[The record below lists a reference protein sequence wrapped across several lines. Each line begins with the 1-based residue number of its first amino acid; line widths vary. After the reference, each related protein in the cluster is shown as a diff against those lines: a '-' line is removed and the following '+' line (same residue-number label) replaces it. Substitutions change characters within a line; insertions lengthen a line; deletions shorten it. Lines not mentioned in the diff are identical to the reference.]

1 MARIGVFVCHC
12 GSNIAA
18 TVDVARVAE
27 EAAKLDQVVYATHY
41 MYMCSTP
48 GQELIQDKIKEH
60 RLDRVVVAAC
70 SPRMHERTFR
80 KATSFG
86 GLNPYLMEQAN
97 IREHDSWVH
106 AEIPVAT
113 DKAIDIVRMAVA
125 KAAGLAPLE
134 AGQVGVTKRCLV
146 IGGGVAGVQAALD
159 VAEAGYETVIV
170 EREPSLGGHM
180 AQLDKTFPTLD
191 CSACL
196 PYEEEI
202 ILGDG
207 TFVPIGSL
215 VESFDRGAGR
225 TILSQ
230 NEVTCKTAGI
240 TDVQRL
246 PAPSQLLEITTRVG
260 QTLRL
265 TPDHRVLVDTSE
277 GPTWVEARLL
287 TPGLRLYAP
296 HKIRVQSTTP
306 RIVDLLPDDVLV
318 VNEGLKETVRGVLH
332 ERFGTFEAAA
342 QRLGIKVRNLYT
354 RAYHLSLG
362 DLRKICAATP
372 LEWDRVAAE
381 IKAVTHKG
389 GADTELGAE
398 YVTSDLLYLV
408 GLIAA
413 DGSVSSAKAK
423 RLEVQFGNTSPALVE
438 AFTRAYHSVFPNRP
452 AVFGPRRNNMQ
463 VISLKNRLLASIV
476 RKLTAGNYRPIFRLP
491 EELIAAFLRGYFD
504 GHGSIRV
511 HKSGTSGR
519 IYYHFGNVPEEAEGI
534 HLLLKRVGVLAN
546 IFTYPKRVHL
556 EIASREDVLRFIAL
570 VGSNHPRKR
579 ARMDKLAPIL
589 AVPAKTRGGLFESLP
604 LECGQRLKSIRVR
617 YGIGTTG
624 LPLSPPNLRAIE
636 RGRCRI
642 TRPTLRRLAAYLQ
655 DRIPPDDQDLQT
667 LRKFLRWEFYLDEV
681 ADVQQAPSPG
691 PFVYDV
697 TVAGTHRFIPKGA
710 FVVSNCILTPKLVEA
725 SQHPNIKLYTYSE
738 VVDVKGYV
746 GNFQVTI
753 RRKPR
758 YVDPKLC
765 TGCGVCWNNCPLRPR
780 PQEDGTVKGGFPS
793 EFEVNMGRRA
803 PIYVPFAQAVPLVP
817 VIDTQ
822 TCTWFVKNGKC
833 GLCAQK
839 CPRRAID
846 YHQREELVTE
856 PFGAIVV
863 ATGYDLFDATVYG
876 EYGYGRYPDVITG
889 LELERLMNASGP
901 TYGHVLR
908 PSDGKPPKTVVL
920 VSCVGS
926 RDVHVGRP
934 YCSVFCC
941 MYLAKHAIML
951 KEHDPEVEVYNFYM
965 DIRAAG
971 KDYDEFTR
979 RAIEQYNAH
988 YLRGRVS
995 QVYERGGKLIV
1006 EGVDTLLGRPV
1017 EIAADLVV
1025 LATGATAPRGA
1036 RDLFQTLNISYNL
1049 YDFINE
1055 AHPKLQPVETNSD
1068 GIFLCGCAAGPK
1080 DIPTSVAQASGAA
1093 AKVVGVLAKDAIV
1106 ASPMVAEVN
1115 ERECVGCNL
1124 CVTVCPY
1131 KAIELTQTKRGK
1143 TVARVNP
1150 TVCKGCGLCVNVCRG
1165 AAVNLKGFTDQQ
1177 LVGQVVGLFAEP
1189 LAEFAEEPTE
1199 T

>member
-12 GSNIAA
+12 GTNIAA

-41 MYMCSTP
+41 VYMCSTP

-60 RLDRVVVAAC
+60 NLDRVVVAAC

-113 DKAIDIVRMAVA
+113 DKAIEIVRMAVA

-207 TFVPIGSL
+207 TFVPIGGL
-215 VESFDRGAGR
+215 VESFGRGAGH

-240 TDVQRL
+240 TDVQKL
-246 PAPSQLLEITTRVG
+246 PAPSHLLEIRTRVG

-277 GPTWVEARLL
+277 GPAWVEARML
-287 TPGLRLYAP
+287 TPGLKLYAP
-296 HKIRVQSTTP
+296 HKIRVQSSTV
-306 RIVDLLPDDVLV
+306 RIVDLLPDSTRVADADLKGQVRCLLV
-318 VNEGLKETVRGVLH
+318 ETFGSLERAAH
-332 ERFGTFEAAA
+332 E
-342 QRLGIKVRNLYT
+342 LGIQVRTLYGSKN
-354 RAYHLSLG
+354 HLSLG
-362 DLRKICAATP
+362 DLRRICAATS
-372 LEWDRVAAE
+372 LDWEKVAGQLRAF
-381 IKAVTHKG
+381 AHPG
-389 GADTELGAE
+389 GQYTQLGTE
-398 YVTSDLLYLV
+398 YVNVDLLYLV
-408 GLIAA
+408 GLIAS
-413 DGSVSSAKAK
+413 DGSVSSPKAK
-423 RLEVQFGNTSPALVE
+423 RLEVQFANTSPALVE
-438 AFTRAYHSVFPNRP
+438 MFIDAYRSVFPSRSAAFCRHGDN
-452 AVFGPRRNNMQ
+452 AQGT
-463 VISLKNRLLASIV
+463 SLKNRLLASIV
-476 RKLTAGNYRPIFRLP
+476 RGLTADNYRPIFKLP

-504 GHGSIRV
+504 GDGSIRI
-511 HKSGTSGR
+511 HRSGTSGR
-519 IYYHFGNVPEEAEGI
+519 IYYHFGYVPEEAEGI
-534 HLLLKRVGVLAN
+534 HLLLKRLGILAN
-546 IFTYPKRVHL
+546 ILTYPKRVNL
-556 EIASREDVLRFIAL
+556 EIARREDILRFIEL
-570 VGSNHPRKR
+570 IGSNHPRKR
-579 ARMDKLAPIL
+579 ARMERIAPLLALP
-589 AVPAKTRGGLFESLP
+589 VKTRGGLFESLP
-604 LECGQRLKSIRVR
+604 LECGRLLKSIRAR
-617 YGIGTTG
+617 YSIGTTDM
-624 LPLSPPNLRAIE
+624 PISPPNLRGIE
-636 RGRCRI
+636 RERCRI
-642 TRPTLRRLAAYLQ
+642 TGPTLRRLVAYLQ
-655 DRIPPDDQDLQT
+655 DRIPPDDKDMAT
-667 LRKFLRWEFYLDEV
+667 LVKFLGWEFYLDEV
-681 ADVQQAPSPG
+681 AGVQQVPSNG

-738 VVDVKGYV
+738 VVEVKGYV

-753 RRKPR
+753 KHKPR
-758 YVDPKLC
+758 YVDPALC

-780 PQEDGTVKGGFPS
+780 TQEDGTTKGGVPS
-793 EFEVNMGRRA
+793 EFEAYMGKRA

-839 CPRRAID
+839 CPRQAID
-846 YHQREELVTE
+846 YHQTEELVTE
-856 PFGAIVV
+856 SFGAIVV
-863 ATGYDLFDATVYG
+863 ATGYDLFDAAVYG
-876 EYGYGRYPDVITG
+876 EYGYGRYPDVVTG

-901 TYGHVLR
+901 THGHVLR

-941 MYLAKHAIML
+941 MYLAKHAIMM
-951 KEHDPEVEVYNFYM
+951 KEHDPQVEVYNFYM

-979 RAIEQYNAH
+979 RAIEHYDAH

-1006 EGVDTLLGRPV
+1006 EGADTLMGRPV
-1017 EIAADLVV
+1017 EIAADMVV
-1025 LATGATAPRGA
+1025 LATGATAPAGA
-1036 RDLFQTLNISYNL
+1036 RELFQTLNISYNL

-1093 AKVVGVLAKDAIV
+1093 AKVLGVLSKDALV

-1131 KAIELTQTKRGK
+1131 KAIELTQTRRGK

-1177 LVGQVVGLFAEP
+1177 LVGQVAALFAEP
-1189 LAEFAEEPTE
+1189 LME
-1199 T
+1199 

>member
-27 EAAKLDQVVYATHY
+27 EAAKMDQVVYATHY

-48 GQELIQDKIKEH
+48 GQELIQEKIKEH

-106 AEIPVAT
+106 AEIPIAT

-146 IGGGVAGVQAALD
+146 IGGGIAGVQAALD

-191 CSACL
+191 CS
-196 PYEEEI
+196 
-202 ILGDG
+202 
-207 TFVPIGSL
+207 S
-215 VESFDRGAGR
+215 
-225 TILSQ
+225 
-230 NEVTCKTAGI
+230 
-240 TDVQRL
+240 
-246 PAPSQLLEITTRVG
+246 
-260 QTLRL
+260 
-265 TPDHRVLVDTSE
+265 
-277 GPTWVEARLL
+277 
-287 TPGLRLYAP
+287 
-296 HKIRVQSTTP
+296 
-306 RIVDLLPDDVLV
+306 
-318 VNEGLKETVRGVLH
+318 
-332 ERFGTFEAAA
+332 
-342 QRLGIKVRNLYT
+342 
-354 RAYHLSLG
+354 
-362 DLRKICAATP
+362 
-372 LEWDRVAAE
+372 
-381 IKAVTHKG
+381 
-389 GADTELGAE
+389 
-398 YVTSDLLYLV
+398 
-408 GLIAA
+408 
-413 DGSVSSAKAK
+413 
-423 RLEVQFGNTSPALVE
+423 
-438 AFTRAYHSVFPNRP
+438 
-452 AVFGPRRNNMQ
+452 
-463 VISLKNRLLASIV
+463 
-476 RKLTAGNYRPIFRLP
+476 
-491 EELIAAFLRGYFD
+491 
-504 GHGSIRV
+504 
-511 HKSGTSGR
+511 
-519 IYYHFGNVPEEAEGI
+519 
-534 HLLLKRVGVLAN
+534 
-546 IFTYPKRVHL
+546 
-556 EIASREDVLRFIAL
+556 
-570 VGSNHPRKR
+570 
-579 ARMDKLAPIL
+579 
-589 AVPAKTRGGLFESLP
+589 
-604 LECGQRLKSIRVR
+604 
-617 YGIGTTG
+617 
-624 LPLSPPNLRAIE
+624 
-636 RGRCRI
+636 
-642 TRPTLRRLAAYLQ
+642 
-655 DRIPPDDQDLQT
+655 
-667 LRKFLRWEFYLDEV
+667 
-681 ADVQQAPSPG
+681 
-691 PFVYDV
+691 
-697 TVAGTHRFIPKGA
+697 
-710 FVVSNCILTPKLVEA
+710 CILTPKLVEA

-738 VVDVKGYV
+738 VVEVKGYV

-753 RRKPR
+753 KRKPR
-758 YVDPKLC
+758 YVDESLC

-780 PQEDGTVKGGFPS
+780 VQEDGTVKGGVPS
-793 EFEVNMGRRA
+793 EFEVSMGKRA

-817 VIDTQ
+817 VIDTA

-839 CPRRAID
+839 CPRQAID
-846 YHQREELVTE
+846 YHQSEELITE

-901 TYGHVLR
+901 THGHVLR
-908 PSDGKPPKTVVL
+908 PSDGRPPKTVVL

-926 RDVHVGRP
+926 RDVHIGRP

-979 RAIEQYNAH
+979 RAIEQYDAH

-1025 LATGATAPRGA
+1025 LATGVTAPQGA
-1036 RDLFQTLNISYNL
+1036 RELFQTLNVSYNL

-1093 AKVVGVLAKDAIV
+1093 AKVLGVLSKDALV

-1131 KAIELTQTKRGK
+1131 KAIELTQTRRGK

-1177 LVGQVVGLFAEP
+1177 LVGQVTALFAEP
-1189 LAEFAEEPTE
+1189 LME
-1199 T
+1199 

>member
-27 EAAKLDQVVYATHY
+27 EAAKMDQVVYATDY

-48 GQELIQDKIKEH
+48 GQELIQEKIKEH
-60 RLDRVVVAAC
+60 NLDRVVVAAC

-113 DKAIDIVRMAVA
+113 DKAIEIIRMAVA

-134 AGQVGVTKRCLV
+134 AGQVDVTKRCLI

-159 VAEAGYETVIV
+159 VAEAGYETIIV

-196 PYEEEI
+196 PYEEEV

-215 VESFDRGAGR
+215 VESFDHTTGR

-240 TDVQRL
+240 TDVQKL
-246 PAPSQLLEITTRVG
+246 PAPSHLLEIKTRVG
-260 QTLRL
+260 QALRL
-265 TPDHRVLVDTSE
+265 TPDHRVLIDTSE
-277 GPTWVEARLL
+277 GPTWVEARML
-287 TPGLRLYAP
+287 TPGLKLYAP
-296 HKIRVQSTTP
+296 RKIKIQGTP
-306 RIVDLLPDDVLV
+306 VRLVDLLPDDVLV
-318 VNEGLKETVRGVLH
+318 VNASLKEKARCVLR
-332 ERFGTFEAAA
+332 EIFGTFEAAA
-342 QRLGIKVRNLYT
+342 QRLNIKVRNLYT

-372 LEWDRVAAE
+372 LKWDHVAAE
-381 IKAVTHKG
+381 AKILTYSG
-389 GADTELGAE
+389 GPHTELGTE
-398 YVTSDLLYLV
+398 YVTSDLAYLV

-423 RLEVQFGNTSPALVE
+423 RLEVQFGNTTPALVE
-438 AFTRAYHSVFPNRP
+438 AFTNAYHAAFPNRP
-452 AVFGPRRNNMQ
+452 AVFGQRKNNMQ
-463 VISLKNRLLASIV
+463 VTSIKNRLLASIV
-476 RKLTAGNYRPIFRLP
+476 RELTADNYRPIFKLP
-491 EELIAAFLRGYFD
+491 EDLIAAFLRGYFD
-504 GHGSIRV
+504 GDGSIRI

-519 IYYHFGNVPEEAEGI
+519 LYYHFGYAPEETEGI
-534 HLLLKRVGVLAN
+534 HLLLKRIGILSN
-546 IFTYPKRVHL
+546 IFTYPKRVNL
-556 EIASREDVLRFIAL
+556 EIANRQDILRFIEL
-570 VGSNHPRKR
+570 VGSNHPRKK
-579 ARMDKLAPIL
+579 ARMEEIAPALALPS
-589 AVPAKTRGGLFESLP
+589 KTRGGLFESLP
-604 LECGQRLKSIRVR
+604 LECGQRLKSIRAR
-617 YGIGTTG
+617 YGIGTTD
-624 LPLSPPNLRAIE
+624 LPISPPNLRAIE
-636 RGRCRI
+636 RERCRI
-642 TRPTLRRLAAYLQ
+642 TKPTLQRLVAYLQ
-655 DRIPPDDQDLQT
+655 ERISPDDRDLYA
-667 LRKFLRWEFYLDEV
+667 LRKFLGWEFYLDEV
-681 ADVQQAPSPG
+681 ADVQQVPTNG

-697 TVAGTHRFIPKGA
+697 TVADTHRFIPKGA

-738 VVDVKGYV
+738 VVEVKGYV
-746 GNFQVTI
+746 GNFDVTI
-753 RRKPR
+753 KRKPR
-758 YVDPKLC
+758 YVDASIC
-765 TGCGVCWNNCPLRPR
+765 TGCGICWNSCPLRPR
-780 PQEDGTVKGGFPS
+780 TKEDGSVRGGFPS
-793 EFEVNMGRRA
+793 KFEAYMGKRA

-817 VIDTQ
+817 VIDTE
-822 TCTWFVKNGKC
+822 TCTWFVKDGKC
-833 GLCAQK
+833 GLCEKK
-839 CPRRAID
+839 CPRGAIN
-846 YHQREELVTE
+846 YEQSEELVTE
-856 PFGAIVV
+856 SFGTIIV
-863 ATGYDLFDATVYG
+863 ATGYDLFDASVYG
-876 EYGYGRYPDVITG
+876 EYGYGRYPDVVTG

-901 TYGHVLR
+901 THGHVLR
-908 PSDGKPPKTVVL
+908 PSDGQPPKTVVL

-926 RDVHVGRP
+926 RDPHVGRP

-941 MYLAKHAIML
+941 MYQAKHAIMM

-965 DIRAAG
+965 DIRAGG

-979 RAIEQYNAH
+979 RAIEQYDAH

-995 QVYERGGKLIV
+995 QVYERDGKLIV
-1006 EGVDTLLGRPV
+1006 EGVDTLMGRPV
-1017 EIAADLVV
+1017 EIAADMVV
-1025 LATGATAPRGA
+1025 LATGATAPEGA
-1036 RDLFQTLNISYNL
+1036 RELFQTLNISYNL

-1093 AKVVGVLAKDAIV
+1093 AKALGVLTKDALV

-1115 ERECVGCNL
+1115 ERECVACNL

-1131 KAIELTQTKRGK
+1131 QAIDLVQTRRGK
-1143 TVARVNP
+1143 TVAHVNP

-1165 AAVNLKGFTDQQ
+1165 GAINLKGFTDQQ
-1177 LVGQVVGLFAEP
+1177 LVGQVASLFAQP
-1189 LAEFAEEPTE
+1189 LME
-1199 T
+1199 